1 MNIQPL
7 LSDLSSYKNIRVR
20 GLMVIAPKTEG
31 YGFNSQHFCF
41 AGYRAFTR
49 LQAMYPKV
57 DLLSMGMSGDYQIAV
72 EEGANIVRVGTALLV
87 SVTIA

>member
-1 MNIQPL
+1 
-7 LSDLSSYKNIRVR
+7 
-20 GLMVIAPKTEG
+20 MVIAPKTEDTALIHSI
-31 YGFNSQHFCF
+31 FA

-72 EEGANIVRVGTALLV
+72 EEGANIVRVGTALFGQRDYSLKF
-87 SVTIA
+87 